1 MNAKKND
8 DLKCTTDQPNLSKYS
23 IVTRCEKS
31 KYQTST
37 SKENLLVW
45 QNHSSEA
52 EKVKVSKTTNEWD
65 FKKLMLGL
73 NAKCSINML

>member
-1 MNAKKND
+1 MNFQDMSSVRILHKKEKANHECQKND
-8 DLKCTTDQPNLSKYS
+8 DLKCTTDQPNLSKYR

-52 EKVKVSKTTNEWD
+52 EKVKVSKTTNE
-65 FKKLMLGL
+65 
-73 NAKCSINML
+73 